1 VVSFD
6 RKGQTEDLAVPL
18 CWKDRA
24 VGPLDRGRGDQRRAM
39 GVLSGVVVLEPRVCI
54 VSQ

>member
-39 GVLSGVVVLEPRVCI
+39 GVLSSQGDSGGERRVLVT
-54 VSQ
+54 